1 MAQIVPAQLNEHN
14 ALKLVRDIAAD
25 TNNIVIISHAKKRR
39 KQRRISRRQIESCIQ
54 KGVITEGPFVNQHGH
69 WQLNL
74 SRRAAGEEITC
85 VVAIELAKR
94 LLVITTF

>member
-1 MAQIVPAQLNEHN
+1 M
-14 ALKLVRDIAAD
+14 
-25 TNNIVIISHAKKRR
+25 
-39 KQRRISRRQIESCIQ
+39 
-54 KGVITEGPFVNQHGH
+54 TEGPFINQLGH

-85 VVAIELAKR
+85 VVAIELATR